1 MFLKLRMFTSH
12 LLTAQDVVQYAL
24 HGNTVAT
31 LRRLIEEQDTTDNN
45 PSAQIAKMLL
55 SAQGDSSV
63 PTAESTPSEDDISP
77 PQPEGDRDKLI
88 REFREFMDQLHNEES
103 WQDCKERHNC
113 PLCGET
119 PEQAIITSCKHLYCA
134 ECFDQLPDEQGLLG
148 KENRLCTKCPTP
160 ILEAAYYGVFDR
172 VHPEGYES
180 SVSTGSSV
188 PGKRKRSDKAES
200 SQKSPKPNKASKRVR
215 TSSMFGKSR
224 SQPEDGE
231 DEDVFNVEFVPE
243 DWIPTIGQ
251 MTPSA
256 KFTKVRE
263 ILMKWIEEDKKNK
276 ILIFTQFL
284 DTVRLLKSICEQNG
298 WRSTTV
304 SIEINPQRLQG
315 H

>member
-24 HGNTVAT
+24 HGYTVAT

-134 ECFDQLPDEQGLLG
+134 ECFDQLPDEQGLL
-148 KENRLCTKCPTP
+148 ERRIDC
-160 ILEAAYYGVFDR
+160 A
-172 VHPEGYES
+172 
-180 SVSTGSSV
+180 
-188 PGKRKRSDKAES
+188 
-200 SQKSPKPNKASKRVR
+200 PNA
-215 TSSMFGKSR
+215 
-224 SQPEDGE
+224 
-231 DEDVFNVEFVPE
+231 
-243 DWIPTIGQ
+243 
-251 MTPSA
+251 
-256 KFTKVRE
+256 
-263 ILMKWIEEDKKNK
+263 
-276 ILIFTQFL
+276 
-284 DTVRLLKSICEQNG
+284 
-298 WRSTTV
+298 
-304 SIEINPQRLQG
+304 QRRY
-315 H
+315 